1 MSNNYAILIHLC
13 VPMANHQNA
22 KIKIFS
28 AYEENLAKLMA
39 PPALYLHMSP
49 LCKDAS
55 TVKKLSVVI
64 SSNYSKTLSGVGS
77 LKS

>member
-1 MSNNYAILIHLC
+1 MSNNYAVLIHLC

-49 LCKDAS
+49 LCKDAMYGEKA
-55 TVKKLSVVI
+55 VSVHF
-64 SSNYSKTLSGVGS
+64 YQL
-77 LKS
+77 L